1 MKNIGSTEMLTNVRN
16 FVQAEL
22 GLQNITDI
30 RDEIVIKMLIL
41 LFSHRHNKGDLFI
54 TELEDQKMDLD
65 FSIQRDIMYKYSKI
79 SHDNFFKSPI
89 DMYFLIKL
97 ADSDDCISFIEKEAV
112 ESEIEGK
119 GTRVKNEI
127 TNLKTQA
134 IHQLNK
140 MRDENS

>member
-1 MKNIGSTEMLTNVRN
+1 MLTNVRN

-89 DMYFLIKL
+89 DMYFLIKF

-140 MRDENS
+140 MRDENL